1 MATTIRILSGLFLFV
16 ATLALIAEATRAQLG
31 VPGAPF
37 TPLLAQLTEAAPQAL
52 RAVERSTRN
61 VHPLLWDPALTSI
74 LALPAWI
81 GLGSIGLILGWLGR
95 HRRRSINVFTN

>member
-1 MATTIRILSGLFLFV
+1 MAISIRILGGLFILV

-37 TPLLAQLTEAAPQAL
+37 TPLLAQLTETAPQFL
-52 RAVERSTRN
+52 RAVERSTSS
-61 VHPLLWDPALTSI
+61 VHHLLWDPAVKSI

-81 GLGSIGLILGWLGR
+81 LLGSIGLILGWLGR
-95 HRRRSINVFTN
+95 RRRRQINVFTN